1 MDIRSLIL
9 SPAPPPGRKA
19 LKMEVKRYTSGT
31 SESLLKD
38 GVTLLMLH
46 GLGQHKEQWEPV
58 VERLYAPQS
67 HCAVS
72 PPIREIWLL
81 EWQSH
86 GQSAVLNE
94 EALKDD
100 PLSALMDQWAHG
112 IAEFIKS
119 DFVKGHRLVGVG
131 YSSGAI
137 ALMVSTM
144 YFEKC
149 PYLGCI
155 LVEPTIADKDTWQS
169 NLETVIQPGFDLVNK
184 AVTRRRNAWANRDE
198 AHTFFAGRSP
208 WKTWDPRVV
217 ELFVKYA
224 LKESKDKDG
233 NDCVTRKCPT
243 LHEATALQVNDKAPW
258 AAADQIAKLCGVV
271 PMHAILAELVDS
283 MPRVLRDSAVD
294 KSKGRVVDSI
304 TTIPNVGHSVIQALP
319 DVIGSTILRLLHEIT
334 NPNAKS
340 HL

>member
-1 MDIRSLIL
+1 MVIRSFIL

-19 LKMEVKRYTSGT
+19 LKMEVKRYTSG
-31 SESLLKD
+31 SSLPE

-67 HCAVS
+67 HCTVS
-72 PPIREIWLL
+72 PPIREIWSL

-198 AHTFFAGRSP
+198 AQTFFAGRSP
-208 WKTWDPRVV
+208 WKTIRGWWS
-217 ELFVKYA
+217 Y
-224 LKESKDKDG
+224 SKDKDD

-243 LHEATALQVNDKAPW
+243 IHEATAPQVNDKAPW
-258 AAADQIAKLCGVV
+258 AAADHITKLCGTV
-271 PMHAILAELVDS
+271 PIHAILAELVDS
-283 MPRVLRDSAVD
+283 HATSSSRQHR
-294 KSKGRVVDSI
+294 R
-304 TTIPNVGHSVIQALP
+304 
-319 DVIGSTILRLLHEIT
+319 
-334 NPNAKS
+334 
-340 HL
+340 